1 MCKIQFAKANNFISS
16 IYKDEEGVMHSKSDN
31 IEMMKQMKLQ
41 KIFLNQS
48 EIDMKLIQ
56 NR

>member
-1 MCKIQFAKANNFISS
+1 MCKIQLAKANNFISS

-31 IEMMKQMKLQ
+31 IEMMKQIKLQ
-41 KIFLNQS
+41 KFFLNQS

>member
-1 MCKIQFAKANNFISS
+1 MCKIQLAKANNFISS
-16 IYKDEEGVMHSKSDN
+16 IYKDEESVMHSKSDN

-41 KIFLNQS
+41 KFFLNQS

>member
-1 MCKIQFAKANNFISS
+1 MCKIQLAKANNFISS

-31 IEMMKQMKLQ
+31 IEMMKQIKLQ

>member
-1 MCKIQFAKANNFISS
+1 MCKIQLAKANIFISS
-16 IYKDEEGVMHSKSDN
+16 IYKDEESVMHSKSDN

>member
-1 MCKIQFAKANNFISS
+1 MCKIQLAKANNFISS
-16 IYKDEEGVMHSKSDN
+16 IYKDEESVMHSKSDN

>member
-1 MCKIQFAKANNFISS
+1 MCKIQLAKANNFISS

-41 KIFLNQS
+41 KFFLNQS

>member
-1 MCKIQFAKANNFISS
+1 MYKIQLAKANNFISS
-16 IYKDEEGVMHSKSDN
+16 IYKDEEGVMHSRSDN
-31 IEMMKQMKLQ
+31 TEMMKQMKLQ
-41 KIFLNQS
+41 KIFLKQS

>member
-1 MCKIQFAKANNFISS
+1 MCKIQLAKANNFISS

-31 IEMMKQMKLQ
+31 IEMMKQIKLQ
-41 KIFLNQS
+41 KNFLNQS